1 MNMETLENEMLR
13 LSPEK
18 RAHLAQTLLVSL
30 ESLTDE
36 EISQS
41 WLSEA
46 DRRARELD
54 RGDVKPVSSEI
65 VRKKAR
71 ELLR

>member
-1 MNMETLENEMLR
+1 MNVETLENEMLR

-18 RAHLAQTLLVSL
+18 RAHLAQRLLVSP

-36 EISQS
+36 EISRS

-54 RGDVKPVSSEI
+54 RGDVKPVSAEI